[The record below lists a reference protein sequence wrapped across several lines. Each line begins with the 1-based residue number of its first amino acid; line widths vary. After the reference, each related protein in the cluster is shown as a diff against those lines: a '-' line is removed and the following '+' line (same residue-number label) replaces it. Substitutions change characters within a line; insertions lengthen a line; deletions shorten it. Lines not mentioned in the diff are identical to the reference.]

1 MPFSTDF
8 SIFQIGWVMTDSL
21 PPFSFL
27 LALRHTHVSIGR
39 RHTDRLWKPANTTL
53 TLCKVLLS
61 PLALA
66 DAEAAASY
74 QLTTCFVLEF
84 SLRYSPHPRIAVEQ
98 PYFRTRVHNT
108 FAGKM
113 KYELDVS
120 TFPCVS
126 LGDAVV
132 LVSFV
137 PFEYLRTNTPLPS
150 AATPTDFTGPVHP
163 TVSRW
168 CCHTPST
175 PGGL

>member
-1 MPFSTDF
+1 
-8 SIFQIGWVMTDSL
+8 MTDSL

-27 LALRHTHVSIGR
+27 LALRHTHISIGK
-39 RHTDRLWKPANTTL
+39 RHTDRFENLQTLLPHYVKYSFHPWLLRMQRLPPLTNWLLVSFWRFPCGTNSIHVLQWNNRIFVRECTTL
-53 TLCKVLLS
+53 LLI
-61 PLALA
+61 
-66 DAEAAASY
+66 
-74 QLTTCFVLEF
+74 
-84 SLRYSPHPRIAVEQ
+84 R
-98 PYFRTRVHNT
+98 
-108 FAGKM
+108 M
-113 KYELDVS
+113 KYGCRGS